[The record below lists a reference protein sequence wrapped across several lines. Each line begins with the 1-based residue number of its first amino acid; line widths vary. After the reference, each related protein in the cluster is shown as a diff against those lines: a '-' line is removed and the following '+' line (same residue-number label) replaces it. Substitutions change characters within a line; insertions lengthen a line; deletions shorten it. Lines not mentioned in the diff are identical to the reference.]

1 MRGDRPRPS
10 SPPAPDHQFT
20 PHARGSTLLSCSMT
34 FSNSVYPACA
44 GIDLPKR
51 NANTARTCLPR
62 MRGDRPGSGQGAGH
76 TGQFTPHARGST
88 ITFRGPTSAELVYP
102 ACAGIDR
109 SKKRDSTTTRSLPRM
124 RGDRPR
130 LRRRCCTTCL
140 FTPHARGST
149 YMVDWSCTTLTV
161 YPACAGI
168 DRTCS
173 APLGTMFC
181 LPRMRGDRPGK
192 VEDLRQGVL
201 FTPHARGSTF
211 H

>member
-1 MRGDRPRPS
+1 MRGIDLLSPKVFPMSKSLPRM
-10 SPPAPDHQFT
+10 
-20 PHARGSTLLSCSMT
+20 RGSTSCAQKRT
-34 FSNSVYPACA
+34 QHLFVYPACE
-44 GIDLPKR
+44 IDLPR
-51 NANTARTCLPR
+51 ILSLMGIRCLPR
-62 MRGDRPGSGQGAGH
+62 MRGDRPAVKAKMLRH
-76 TGQFTPHARGST
+76 RAFTPHARGST
-88 ITFRGPTSAELVYP
+88 SCYPSPTTHEVVYP